1 MSQNLW
7 IHLKMSVRE
16 FAAPAHP
23 FILELC
29 SLSWFTK
36 VFWSLTSAGGS
47 VQVSHGYTKC
57 NLRSRRYPEHLQRPA
72 RSNSGLLGDVTT
84 SGSLLVSLCI
94 SNGTVIWTECFERFT
109 DKCLILL
116 DSQKGIR
123 SPAGLTYLYFLIYL
137 PFLLFVV
144 LYSADTSSV
153 NVFATEVKHT
163 WQSSR
168 SIRTTLS
175 ST

>member
-7 IHLKMSVRE
+7 IHLKPSVRE

-29 SLSWFTK
+29 SLSLFTK

-57 NLRSRRYPEHLQRPA
+57 NLRSQRYPEHLHGPA
-72 RSNSGLLGDVTT
+72 RSNSALLGDVTT
-84 SGSLLVSLCI
+84 SGSFLLSLCI
-94 SNGTVIWTECFERFT
+94 SNGTEIWTQCFERFT

-123 SPAGLTYLYFLIYL
+123 SPDGLIF
-137 PFLLFVV
+137 F
-144 LYSADTSSV
+144 
-153 NVFATEVKHT
+153 
-163 WQSSR
+163 
-168 SIRTTLS
+168 
-175 ST
+175 